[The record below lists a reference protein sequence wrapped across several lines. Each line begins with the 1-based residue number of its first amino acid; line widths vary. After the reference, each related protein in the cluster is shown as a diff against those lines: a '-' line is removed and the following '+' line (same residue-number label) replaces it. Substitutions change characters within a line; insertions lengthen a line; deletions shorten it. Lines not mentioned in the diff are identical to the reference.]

1 MRYNV
6 IGGADGPTSI
16 FLAGKTGPD
25 WINLFG
31 LFVVL
36 LLLIPNVIYAFKF
49 RDRENKCK
57 NKGMNILEQTG
68 RYASMFLMV
77 FNIGI
82 AEFGFSSVGAF
93 LLYGFGNT
101 CLLLA
106 YWIVWMF
113 YFHKQDFGKAMVLAV
128 LPVCMFVLS
137 GVTLGHVLLIISGV
151 VFGIA
156 HIYVTYQNAKERSIF
171 RQ

>member
-1 MRYNV
+1 MHYSV
-6 IGGADGPTSI
+6 TGGADGPTSI
-16 FLAGKTGPD
+16 FMAGEKGPD

-31 LFVVL
+31 LFLVV

-49 RDRENKCK
+49 REQENKCK
-57 NKGMNILEQTG
+57 NKGINILEQTG

-93 LLYGFGNT
+93 LLYSFGNV
-101 CLLLA
+101 CLLLV

-113 YFHKQDFGKAMVLAV
+113 YFHKQGFGKAMILAV

-137 GVTLGHVLLIISGV
+137 GVTLRHVLLIISGV

-171 RQ
+171 TQ